1 VDLIFPHHEN
11 EIAQSESAT
20 DRPFV
25 HTWLH
30 SEHLIV
36 DGQKMSKSLGNQYTL
51 SDLLERGYS
60 PRAIRYLFLSVHYR
74 QKLNF
79 TFESLDGAAGA
90 LRRVDEMRFRLA
102 HAAEAGEANATVAA
116 AVERLRRDFTASVA
130 DDLNAAAALSS
141 LFVFVKEINLAVEE
155 GRIGE
160 GDRQRIVDAL
170 ADVDRVLG
178 VLDPAGW
185 PAAEAV
191 SGPSEEEIER
201 RIQERLEARKRRD
214 FAASDRVRDEL
225 AAQGVILED
234 TPQGTR
240 WKRR

>member
-1 VDLIFPHHEN
+1 
-11 EIAQSESAT
+11 
-20 DRPFV
+20 
-25 HTWLH
+25 
-30 SEHLIV
+30 
-36 DGQKMSKSLGNQYTL
+36 
-51 SDLLERGYS
+51 
-60 PRAIRYLFLSVHYR
+60 
-74 QKLNF
+74 
-79 TFESLDGAAGA
+79 
-90 LRRVDEMRFRLA
+90 
-102 HAAEAGEANATVAA
+102 
-116 AVERLRRDFTASVA
+116 VA

-178 VLDPAGW
+178 VLDPADW
-185 PAAEAV
+185 PAAAAAETA

-214 FAASDRVRDEL
+214 FAASDRIRDGL